1 VNLEELEEPA
11 GKFEYRFSETII
23 FEFVHHHRTS
33 ILLET
38 MDGRRNPTAL
48 PVTESAMDR
57 EDSCF
62 KK

>member
-1 VNLEELEEPA
+1 MNLEELEEPA
-11 GKFEYRFSETII
+11 GKFEYRFDEKII
-23 FEFVHHHRTS
+23 FEFVHHHRTL

-38 MDGRRNPTAL
+38 TDGKRNPTAL

-57 EDSCF
+57 RDSCF